1 MKSSALRLLA
11 LASFAPCLISSQDAP
26 LPPEDP
32 ASTSLVFVTHGPSRP
47 VIPLPGKSAT
57 SLADIPGNDEPTPDD
72 DPDAAESGSSKTK
85 SPGDVDG
92 NASSAATPTG
102 QDENPSPIDEE
113 SQPAVSQTQ
122 APSEGESTVTQD
134 VPGPPQVTSGPAGP
148 KSTAE
153 GDGPPVT
160 AAPVT
165 ETEGEQA
172 TVTGSDDEVVT
183 WSAVRDPEHIDNTK
197 TITQTDDDGAIVP
210 IFPGGEDGKGTST
223 RIGSCAPVT
232 GCVSG
237 EQSTT
242 TTTVASD
249 VPRITGVLE
258 KHDFGREDIDLGPM
272 EEDTVKYFAEMFKK
286 WGISSNSTEAE
297 PPKPSCDMYAYGADA
312 ECMELFAASFCDTV
326 EGDKSEAVSRK
337 LTYEDVV
344 GDAKRAVATGAER
357 RSLRRRQSKCSSHE
371 FDFEWTGSDGSCD
384 LSCSKAYS
392 QLQSQCH
399 RSLYFAGLAK
409 KGSIDIGC
417 GTYSYGVSKKAD
429 SASTTL
435 PSATSQAKTK
445 TADPKPITTD
455 VKFEIHNLQCN
466 NEDDF
471 RGHVDI
477 SGGAAYDVI
486 FDACTHSDEE
496 NLYMTP
502 ESEPYV
508 KEFKDTDSHKHRVTW
523 SWIDG
528 CSMKNEKVNVLD
540 PLDEGLLSRGVM
552 RCVMVLIDAWF
563 GCDNG
568 GVGGSED
575 VGCVRYKLD
584 SGI

>member
-1 MKSSALRLLA
+1 M
-11 LASFAPCLISSQDAP
+11 
-26 LPPEDP
+26 
-32 ASTSLVFVTHGPSRP
+32 
-47 VIPLPGKSAT
+47 
-57 SLADIPGNDEPTPDD
+57 
-72 DPDAAESGSSKTK
+72 
-85 SPGDVDG
+85 
-92 NASSAATPTG
+92 
-102 QDENPSPIDEE
+102 
-113 SQPAVSQTQ
+113 
-122 APSEGESTVTQD
+122 
-134 VPGPPQVTSGPAGP
+134 
-148 KSTAE
+148 
-153 GDGPPVT
+153 
-160 AAPVT
+160 
-165 ETEGEQA
+165 
-172 TVTGSDDEVVT
+172 
-183 WSAVRDPEHIDNTK
+183 
-197 TITQTDDDGAIVP
+197 
-210 IFPGGEDGKGTST
+210 
-223 RIGSCAPVT
+223 
-232 GCVSG
+232 
-237 EQSTT
+237 
-242 TTTVASD
+242 
-249 VPRITGVLE
+249 LE
-258 KHDFGREDIDLGPM
+258 KHDFGREDVDLGPM

-344 GDAKRAVATGAER
+344 GDAKRVVATGAER
-357 RSLRRRQSKCSSHE
+357 RSLRRRKSKCSSHE

-435 PSATSQAKTK
+435 PSTTSQAKTK
-445 TADPKPITTD
+445 TADPKPTTTD
-455 VKFEIHNLQCN
+455 VKFEIQNLQCN

-508 KEFKDTDSHKHRVTW
+508 KEFKDTDSHKHRVAW

-563 GCDNG
+563 GCEYRKRSIQYA
-568 GVGGSED
+568 SEF
-575 VGCVRYKLD
+575 
-584 SGI
+584 